1 MVNGVLVAF
10 LRVPSI
16 VATLGTLSIYRGIDF
31 FIAGGKQVTVG
42 QLPPGYTDLARATVL
57 GVPIFVWLAVIV
69 IVISTVILR
78 QTRFGRQVYAVGSN
92 PEAATILGIRTRL
105 VVFAVFSACGM
116 LAGLT
121 GVLWGMEFG
130 TINAT
135 AATGVVLQVIA
146 ACVVGGVNI
155 FGGSGTPVGAGLGAL
170 FLAFI
175 SNALILLR
183 LSQFWLQAIYGA
195 VILIAV
201 WVDAILQRGLQ
212 RNTGGR
218 SSG

>member
-1 MVNGVLVAF
+1 MAATDSRQRIGGERAF
-10 LRVPSI
+10 LR
-16 VATLGTLSIYRGIDF
+16 LS
-31 FIAGGKQVTVG
+31 
-42 QLPPGYTDLARATVL
+42 
-57 GVPIFVWLAVIV
+57 
-69 IVISTVILR
+69 
-78 QTRFGRQVYAVGSN
+78 
-92 PEAATILGIRTRL
+92 EAAAILGIRTR
-105 VVFAVFSACGM
+105 VVTFAVFSVCGL
-116 LAGLT
+116 LAGVT

-195 VILIAV
+195 FILVAV
-201 WVDAILQRGLQ
+201 WVDSIVQRRIR
-212 RNTGGR
+212 RNAGGRTGG
-218 SSG
+218 